1 MPSLR
6 VAHAGRDRLA
16 EITVNLRDRI
26 AEAKTNGWT
35 GEVEGLQVSL
45 NAAAAKLSHLDRI
58 SGQSTGC
65 RLSVLLRITGRF
77 MSRRGSMTRM
87 ADSGC

>member
-1 MPSLR
+1 MHQMPSLR

-35 GEVEGLQVSL
+35 GEEEITVGGVPIEGVVPLRAGDRVRIHYTS
-45 NAAAAKLSHLDRI
+45 ATECTISKL
-58 SGQSTGC
+58 
-65 RLSVLLRITGRF
+65 VRF
-77 MSRRGSMTRM
+77 
-87 ADSGC
+87 D